1 MRKHITLLA
10 LLLALLTALPSCGSA
25 DTGETDAPAGETQ
38 PAAEDTTAAED
49 TADTIPYPDV
59 TGVDL
64 GGVNFNMFYFSNELN
79 HGWSGIPT
87 DLNPTETTG
96 DILNDAVYQRNRA
109 AEEMINIVI
118 TEEAAAAGYDQL
130 GKALQTSVMASDNLY
145 DLAFPNIVGVIGLAD
160 GGLLRDIYTLDV
172 DIDAPWYDQK
182 SVSEMTISD
191 KLFYVESDI
200 TYIDKLA
207 TIVTYFNK
215 SITTDHGMDDF
226 YQVVK
231 EGAWTYDY
239 MLEMAEQVTEDVD
252 GSGTMDDKDAYGIAC
267 QNDGSYYLLHA
278 AGQKIGDK
286 SENGLRFAAGDER
299 CVTALQD
306 IFDLMAS
313 DHYFNAHKYNYGM
326 AQIADMYIED
336 RALFLI
342 RPLQTVFNLREM
354 TADFGIIPM
363 PKYYEDDD
371 SYHSPMNIYPGIIMC
386 VPRNA
391 ANTDYIGTVIDLLAA
406 ESNKTVMPSF
416 YDMVLDTKLTRDE
429 MSAAMLDIIFET
441 RVYDLGLI
449 WDFGGFRTAI
459 VTPNHIEVASTVAS
473 VTTAAE
479 TQIAELYQTI
489 SEIEG

>member
-1 MRKHITLLA
+1 MKKHLSLFALFLA
-10 LLLALLTALPSCGSA
+10 LSASFSSCGTA
-25 DTGETDAPAGETQ
+25 DTTETGTPAGETQ
-38 PAAEDTTAAED
+38 PAAENTAAAETD
-49 TADTIPYPDV
+49 ETIPYPDV
-59 TGVDL
+59 TGMDL

-79 HGWSGIPT
+79 HSWSGIPT

-96 DILNDAVYQRNRA
+96 DILNDAVYQRNRVV
-109 AEEMINIVI
+109 EEMINIVF
-118 TEEAAAAGYDQL
+118 TEEAAAAGYEQL
-130 GKALQTSVMASDNLY
+130 GKALQASVMASDNLY
-145 DLAFPNIVGVIGLAD
+145 DLAFPNIVSIIGLAD
-160 GGLLRDIYTLDV
+160 GGLLRDIHTLNV
-172 DIDAPWYDQK
+172 DIHAPWYDQK
-182 SVSEMTISD
+182 SVTEMTISD

-200 TYIDKLA
+200 TYIDKLSS
-207 TIVTYFNK
+207 IVTYFNK
-215 SITTDHGMDDF
+215 SITADHGMDDF
-226 YQVVK
+226 YQVVT
-231 EGAWTYDY
+231 EGDWTYDY
-239 MLEMAEQVTEDVD
+239 MLEMAEQVTEDTD
-252 GSGTMDDKDAYGIAC
+252 GNGTMDDKDAYGIAC

-278 AGQKIGDK
+278 AGQKIGEK
-286 SENGLRFAAGDER
+286 NENGLRFAAGDER

-326 AQIADMYIED
+326 AQIANMYIED

-371 SYHSPMNIYPGIIMC
+371 SYHTPMNIYPGIILC
-386 VPRNA
+386 VPKNSD
-391 ANTDYIGTVIDLLAA
+391 NTAYIGTVMDLLAA
-406 ESNKTVMPSF
+406 ESHKTVMPGF

-459 VTPNHIEVASTVAS
+459 VTPKHIEVASTVAS
-473 VTTAAE
+473 VKSAAE

>member
-1 MRKHITLLA
+1 MKKYISLTA
-10 LLLALLTALPSCGSA
+10 LLLAMLMMLPGCDA
-25 DTGETDAPAGETQ
+25 GESDETNPPIEETQ
-38 PAAEDTTAAED
+38 PAAEETAGS
-49 TADTIPYPDV
+49 ADGETEYPFPDV
-59 TGVDL
+59 SGVDL
-64 GGVNFNMFYFSNELN
+64 GGVTFNMFYFSNELN
-79 HGWSGIPT
+79 HAWSGIPT

-96 DILNDAVYQRNRA
+96 DILNDAVYERNRYV
-109 AEEMINIVI
+109 EETINILL
-118 TEEAAAAGYDQL
+118 TEEAAPKGYEQL
-130 GKALQTSVMASDNLY
+130 GKALQTSVMAGDNLY
-145 DLAFPNIVGVIGLAD
+145 DLALPNIVSVIGLAD
-160 GGLLRDIYTLDV
+160 GGLLRDINKLDV
-172 DIDAPWYDQK
+172 DIAAPWYDEK
-182 SVSEMTISD
+182 SVTEMTISD

-200 TYIDKLA
+200 TYIDKLS

-215 SITTDHGMDDF
+215 SITADHGMDDF
-226 YQVVK
+226 YQVVQD
-231 EGAWTYDY
+231 GDWTYDY

-252 GSGTMDDKDAYGIAC
+252 GNGSMDDKDAYGIAC

-286 SENGLRFAAGDER
+286 SETGLRFAAGDER

-326 AQIADMYIED
+326 AQIAAMYIED

-363 PKYYEDDD
+363 PKYYEDDS
-371 SYHSPMNIYPGIIMC
+371 SYHSPMNIYPGTIMC
-386 VPRNA
+386 VPKNS
-391 ANTDYIGTVIDLLAA
+391 ANTEYIGTVMDLLAA
-406 ESNKTVMPSF
+406 QSHKTVMPSL
-416 YDMVLDTKLTRDE
+416 YDTVLDTKLIRDE
-429 MSAAMLDIIFET
+429 MSSTMLDIIFAT

-473 VTTAAE
+473 VTSAAE
-479 TQIAELYQTI
+479 TQIEKLYKTI